1 MGLRLKNVLLG
12 AAVVLVLAILP
23 AVAQQKPPAQA
34 IPYGEVRLGEGGYL
48 KVSAIGLPPFG
59 TADRTTAREVARQ
72 NAMGLAQRRLLTSIL
87 DLPVPG
93 TKQVVRDRLT
103 GKSVSKDRLRA
114 LIAKAKVSGQELADG
129 SAEVTLELSYS
140 GAGGLGEFL
149 ATLAP

>member
-23 AVAQQKPPAQA
+23 AVAQKPPAQA